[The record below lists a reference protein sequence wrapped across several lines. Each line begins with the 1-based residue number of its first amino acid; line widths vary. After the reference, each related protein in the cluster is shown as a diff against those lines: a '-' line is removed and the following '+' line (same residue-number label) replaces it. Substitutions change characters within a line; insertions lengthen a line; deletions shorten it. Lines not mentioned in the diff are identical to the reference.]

1 MRIINIPS
9 KINKLAFVYNLLFK
23 LLDEF
28 KEYDFFNST
37 KSPISELS
45 YTEHNGLFYRKIQ
58 KIDIIKLID
67 ESNYI
72 NSYKADGLD
81 KQGYTLMEYI
91 SFCLLFELEEII
103 VVDKN
108 ITDDVFTSINEQESL
123 VTLLI
128 CPDGLDEIHIIGEK
142 DFLNVIVSK
151 IDSLIVF
158 CT

>member
-1 MRIINIPS
+1 MKKINIPS
-9 KINKLAFVYNLLFK
+9 KTNKLAFLYNLLFK

-28 KEYDFFNST
+28 KEYDFINFT

-45 YTEHNGLFYRKIQ
+45 YTEHKGLFYRKIQ
-58 KIDIIKLID
+58 KIDIIKFID

-91 SFCLLFELEEII
+91 SSCLLFELEKII

-108 ITDDVFTSINEQESL
+108 ITDDIFTSINEQESL

-142 DFLNVIVSK
+142 DLLNVIASK
-151 IDSLIVF
+151 IDALIVF